1 MGITFEEKQYLGYN
15 KSSLSLRIFMA
26 IFCFVLAWFSDSPV
40 VNGGLLFLLGIVI
53 LVISVLLLFV
63 THLKT
68 ELIDNKLT
76 LTRIFGTYRIDVD
89 LSNIISAEKV
99 EYSKYKINYPA
110 YNLHT
115 KNDIRFFTG
124 GKYAVKI
131 EIKDQSNYIIGSQN
145 PELLV
150 ERLNQL
156 IKTKS

>member
-1 MGITFEEKQYLGYN
+1 MESTYEEKQYLGYN

-40 VNGGLLFLLGIVI
+40 VNGGLLFLLGITI

-68 ELIDNKLT
+68 QLKDGKLL
-76 LTRIFGTYRIDVD
+76 LTRILGTYRIEID
-89 LSNIISAEKV
+89 LSKLISVEKV
-99 EYSKYKINYPA
+99 EYSRYKINYPA

-131 EIKDQSNYIIGSQN
+131 QIKDQPHYVIGSQN
-145 PELLV
+145 PDLFV

-156 IKTKS
+156 IKSNA